1 MIRCAVADD
10 MEEELMDEDD
20 DARDEFNLQV
30 LDPFGPDWTT
40 YELEDDLDG
49 LYYFDDEDIFDVE
62 DVAAEMHG
70 LGEERDDEDLDEDE
84 DDYDDDFVDTLTY
97 G

>member
-1 MIRCAVADD
+1 

-20 DARDEFNLQV
+20 DSRDEFNLQV
-30 LDPFGPDWTT
+30 LDPFGPDWTE
-40 YELEDDLDG
+40 YELEDELDG

-62 DVAAEMHG
+62 DVAAELDG
-70 LGEERDDEDLDEDE
+70 LDEGRDEEDDGEDGDEEDDDDDE
-84 DDYDDDFVDTLTY
+84 FAAALTH

>member
-1 MIRCAVADD
+1 

-30 LDPFGPDWTT
+30 LDPFGPDWTE
-40 YELEDDLDG
+40 YELEDELDG

-62 DVAAEMHG
+62 DVAAELDG
-70 LGEERDDEDLDEDE
+70 LDEDRDDEDGE
-84 DDYDDDFVDTLTY
+84 DDGEDGDEEDDDDEFAAALTHS
-97 G
+97 

>member
-1 MIRCAVADD
+1 
-10 MEEELMDEDD
+10 MDEDD

-30 LDPFGPDWTT
+30 LDPFGPDWTE
-40 YELEDDLDG
+40 YELEDELDG

-62 DVAAEMHG
+62 DVAAELDG
-70 LGEERDDEDLDEDE
+70 LDGLDEDRDEEDEGGEE
-84 DDYDDDFVDTLTY
+84 DDDDDDDEFAALAH